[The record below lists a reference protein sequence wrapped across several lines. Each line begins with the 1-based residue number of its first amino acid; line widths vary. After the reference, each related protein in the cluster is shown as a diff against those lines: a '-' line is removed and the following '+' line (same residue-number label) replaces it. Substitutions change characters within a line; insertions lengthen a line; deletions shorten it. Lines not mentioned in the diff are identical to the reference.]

1 MRTLPQNLRLLAS
14 ALAPFLLTSIATAAS
29 VGTTLED
36 PVARAALPEFKY
48 IPAAKPEELTPA
60 AEVPS
65 APFLQWNRSQGDNGA
80 RRYSAL
86 VQITKR
92 NVRDLEVAWI
102 YRAGDGA
109 TTIQGTP
116 IVVDGLLYAPTPGRA
131 LVALDAATGK
141 EQWRKQLEGP
151 RQARPQDAPAR
162 RGLVYWPGDAANPPR
177 IIFGCGDWIY

>member
-1 MRTLPQNLRLLAS
+1 MQTPPQNLRLVAS
-14 ALAPFLLTSIATAAS
+14 ALAPLLLATVATAAS

-36 PVARAALPEFKY
+36 PAARAALPEFKT

-60 AEVPS
+60 ADVPA

-86 VQITKR
+86 TQITKR
-92 NVRDLEVAWI
+92 NVRDLEVAWT

-109 TTIQGTP
+109 TNIQCTP

-141 EQWRKQLEGP
+141 EQWRKQ
-151 RQARPQDAPAR
+151 
-162 RGLVYWPGDAANPPR
+162 
-177 IIFGCGDWIY
+177 